1 MFRACS
7 PGSGRGRELSGR
19 ATGATSSQVLGTA
32 VTVPRSR
39 GWMGAARVGATR
51 ADRAMGVLRQYLNIV
66 VWGKRSWNVALFLP
80 FCSNKARQTAA
91 KRDTKRNARIA
102 RICERWRTI
111 RPAPAN
117 ARKER
122 LTLLFPPVN
131 RRVVGSSPT

>member
-80 FCSNKARQTAA
+80 FCSNKARQSATQSETQESPESVSDGARSGQLQQMPA
-91 KRDTKRNARIA
+91 KS
-102 RICERWRTI
+102 
-111 RPAPAN
+111 
-117 ARKER
+117 
-122 LTLLFPPVN
+122 
-131 RRVVGSSPT
+131 G